1 MCLKS
6 GKGKQM
12 VSREGSGSDNLTI
25 GLFQMEDP
33 SGGGGR
39 GGKRLWGISF
49 QTQEPTYVH
58 GPLTWSSKD
67 SLTT

>member
-33 SGGGGR
+33 SGGGV
-39 GGKRLWGISF
+39 GGGNACGESL
-49 QTQEPTYVH
+49 
-58 GPLTWSSKD
+58 SKLR
-67 SLTT
+67 SLRMYMDR